1 MKKKVSLEDIS
12 KQANEVLSP
21 LEPEDFVPLPPPYD
35 NIEDQPA
42 WKEVTSEQRER
53 MVCNLDGVVALNL
66 PHPENEEE
74 EKEYVDKFVSGLNK
88 LLSRENN
95 WTFLQPLLLSIEY
108 CVGCQTCND
117 ACPVFTGSGRNEIY
131 RPTYRSEIFRRLVK
145 KYVKP
150 NGKLLAKLSNTNID
164 LNWATISR
172 LYELCYR
179 CTLCRR
185 CAQTCPMGVDNG
197 LITRELRK
205 LFSQELGW
213 SPDELHDKGTVLQ
226 LEVGSSTGMNPLA
239 ARDNMEFIDEDISE
253 MTGIDLK
260 TPWDVEGADIL
271 LIHNA
276 GEILSWPENPA
287 AFALILNA
295 AGISWTLASEE
306 PSYDGVNYGL
316 FYDDVQLA
324 RIALKHI
331 ETAKKLKVKKI
342 VMGECGHQHKAMITI
357 ADRILVGENNIHRES
372 CMTVLEEIVFSGKI
386 KFDPSK
392 NDFPV
397 TLHDPCNITR
407 NLGIVEPQRRILRY
421 LCPQF
426 REMEPH
432 GVDNYCCG
440 GGSGFAIMSR
450 NNFADWRTTVSGRVK
465 LKQILDAFSDQP
477 GPEVNKY
484 LCAPC
489 SNCKGQ
495 MRDLLQYYDVT
506 EKSGIIYGGLVEL
519 IVNAMVDIKEPF
531 IKWDLD

>member
-1 MKKKVSLEDIS
+1 MKKNIKVDDIS
-12 KQANEVLSP
+12 KRADEVLSP
-21 LEPEDFVPLPPPYD
+21 VELEDLVPLPPPYD
-35 NIEDQPA
+35 NIDEPK
-42 WKEVTSEQRER
+42 WKEITPEQKER
-53 MVCNLDGVVALNL
+53 MVCNLDGVIALNL
-66 PHPENEEE
+66 PNPKNEKE
-74 EKEYVDKFVSGLNK
+74 EKKYINQFISGLKK

-131 RPTYRSEIFRRLVK
+131 RPTYRSEVFRRLVK

-150 NGKLLAKLSNTNID
+150 GGKLLAKLSNGGID
-164 LNWATISR
+164 LNWTTISR
-172 LYELCYR
+172 LYELAYR

-239 ARDNMEFIDEDISE
+239 VRDNMEFIDEDISE

-260 TPWDVEGADIL
+260 TPWDVEGTDML

-324 RIALKHI
+324 RIVLKHI

-357 ADRILVGENNIHRES
+357 ADRILVGENNVQRES
-372 CMTVLEEIVFSGKI
+372 CLPVLEEIVFSGKI

-397 TLHDPCNITR
+397 TLHDPCNIVR

-450 NNFADWRTTVSGRVK
+450 NNFADWRTSVAGRVK
-465 LKQILDAFSDQP
+465 LKQILDAFNDQP

-519 IVNAMVDIKEPF
+519 IVNAMADIKEPF